1 MATYLALVEIADVG
15 YGVVFPDCPGCT
27 AMVRSPFFITITITM
42 TMTMTI
48 TVIAS
53 AAKRPRS
60 TVVETRLLRSPRND
74 GSPTLNG
81 CKGGR
86 SRKALSA

>member
-27 AMVRSPFFITITITM
+27 AMVRSPFFITITM
-42 TMTMTI
+42 TMTM

-60 TVVETRLLRSPRND
+60 TVVETRLLRSARND

-86 SRKALSA
+86 SRKALPA

>member
-27 AMVRSPFFITITITM
+27 AMVRSPFFMTM

>member
-42 TMTMTI
+42 TMTMSMTMTI

-60 TVVETRLLRSPRND
+60 TVVETSPNN
-74 GSPTLNG
+74 S
-81 CKGGR
+81 
-86 SRKALSA
+86 